1 MSETWMQT
9 WEKPRSSR
17 AGAVIRGL
25 LEQEAAGS
33 RRSEAVASPGI
44 PEELPMPHGPRTP
57 VLVGAASVS
66 QRAEDPREAK
76 EPLLLMAEA
85 LERAAHDAGSLELLG
100 RADSIRVP
108 RGFWDY
114 PDPGRALAERF
125 GAGARART
133 CVAEIGVLQ
142 TTLLGAAA
150 RDIAAGRADVVLV
163 AGGEARHRA
172 QRAQQLGV
180 PAPLARLP
188 EREPDEVLRPHAEI
202 VSPLEVRVGLASP
215 VSQYAVIENALRAA
229 EKQSLAAHRDAV
241 AALQERASRVAAAN
255 PDAWDRR
262 THDAAE
268 IRGPVPGNRMLA
280 FPYTKLHTSQWNVD
294 QAAGLILCSLETAR
308 ALGLDAR
315 RFVYPLAVAD
325 ANHMVPLAARP
336 APWRVPGFAHAGRL
350 ALAHAE
356 LSVAELGPLELYSC
370 FPIAVRA
377 QARELGIDEAQPL
390 TVTGGMTFA
399 GGPLNNFVLQA
410 LVKLA
415 LRLRAAPER
424 PGLLT
429 AVSGILTKQGVSLW
443 SAQPPARDFAFLDA
457 TAETAA
463 EQPPRALVDAA
474 EGPAR
479 AAGYTVL
486 FDGERAARTALVCEL
501 PDGRRTLAASDDPA
515 LAELGT
521 REELTGRALR
531 LVSGGVEL
539 L

>member
-1 MSETWMQT
+1 
-9 WEKPRSSR
+9 
-17 AGAVIRGL
+17 
-25 LEQEAAGS
+25 
-33 RRSEAVASPGI
+33 
-44 PEELPMPHGPRTP
+44 MPHGPRTP
-57 VLVGAASVS
+57 VLVGAAAVA
-66 QRAEDPREAK
+66 QRAEDPRDAR
-76 EPLLLMAEA
+76 EPLLLMADA
-85 LERAAHDAGSLELLG
+85 LERAAEDAGSRALLA
-100 RADSIRVP
+100 RADSIRIP

-125 GAGARART
+125 GASART

-150 RDIAAGRADVVLV
+150 RDIADGRADVVLL

-180 PAPLARLP
+180 PAPLTRLP
-188 EREPDEVLRPHAEI
+188 ERVPDEVLRPHAEI
-202 VSPLEVRVGLASP
+202 VSPFEVRVGLAAP
-215 VSQYAVIENALRAA
+215 VSQYAVIENALRFA

-241 AALQERASRVAAAN
+241 AALQARASGVAAAN
-255 PDAWDRR
+255 PDAWDRAL
-262 THDAAE
+262 HNAGE
-268 IRGPVPGNRMLA
+268 IRGPARGNRMLA

-294 QAAGLILCSLETAR
+294 QAAGLILCALETAR
-308 ALGLDAR
+308 ELGLDAS

-336 APWRVPGFAHAGRL
+336 ALERVPGFGHAGRR
-350 ALAHAE
+350 ALAHAG
-356 LSVAELGPLELYSC
+356 LSSAELGPLELYSC
-370 FPIAVRA
+370 FPVAVRV
-377 QARELGIDEAQPL
+377 QARELGIEEERAL

-415 LRLRAAPER
+415 ERLRAAPDSA
-424 PGLLT
+424 GLLT

-443 SAQPPARDFAFLDA
+443 SARPPERGFAFLDV

-463 EQPPRALVDAA
+463 EQPPRALVEHA

-486 FDGERAARTALVCEL
+486 FEGERAARTAFVCEL

-521 REELTGRALR
+521 RDELTGRALR
-531 LVSGGVEL
+531 LRDGGAEL
-539 L
+539 D